1 MLFLYF
7 LHNFN
12 ESINRHPPHPP
23 VKFPFRPNHHNTLL
37 ELLRRRVYPKF
48 PTGLPPPCDGKARL
62 SNMNAYA
69 MMPGWS
75 LRRFFRG
82 FVAETLLLFA
92 LILPT
97 TLAQAPNI
105 FAPPL
110 PGTPDAVPSGVG
122 AGPPQLFVNIDSSN
136 CLSAP
141 NGTLGTA
148 LPTSTLLASR
158 TCNLTDP
165 LQSWE
170 IVYPSTA
177 ITALFVFRVYGTTRC
192 LQVTGTNIL
201 AIGTCENSG
210 NYTFRLSK
218 YGLADGR
225 TVYGLNNLGSN
236 RCLDSLTANACR
248 VQDSTNGTL
257 VAASQLWQFVQAKP
271 PNYNFSIPVSPVAST
286 TANTGP
292 SPTDTSRNAQGT
304 LSPTSS
310 PPADPL
316 AEPRNIAIIIGGA
329 VAGVAVILLAIA
341 SVWLVRSRR
350 RVSKQETPAKVAG
363 KRRQQYDTPERVRPS
378 LPPNNNRNLPQQPPT
393 QPAYAP
399 PRAIVPLAPMAYT
412 QPQPVR
418 PVDAYSLVDGT
429 GGQSAQPYP
438 GIGGQMRQVGAP
450 SAPMTRAN
458 PFADVPPAPPIS
470 RQMSKH
476 SVNPVVQPPS
486 ADLFQ
491 RPNPIIIPLHR
502 PSSVDS
508 ESPEASPT
516 STDGGYIRPITPR
529 NDSKTALTPN
539 AGHSPGVPGRFG
551 ASQTGGSNTNLPR
564 AIGAAGLRDPFNL
577 PEDSNNSSGY
587 GPVRPIPKHEYID
600 DLTSTSSAPQRGA
613 SRRFNFQPRRSSLA
627 PSSVPGNGSWA
638 GRGRQARFSEV
649 LSEAGYDA
657 PTRAGSSR
665 RAKSERG
672 DDDYFN
678 EEDEESIMTASTE
691 EIFESV
697 NTANALAAQK
707 HAMFSGSVSDTTSL
721 QGGAI
726 PVNNN
731 APLEITTAIWKFEG
745 SGVDELSLEPG
756 DLVIVMNK
764 FDDEWGRGWVRRT
777 KRTGFFPLA
786 SVTPIVPSMSALKDA
801 DRFGTLGTRTT
812 GQTDSTSASSS
823 VDEGERTTEYKPAV
837 SSRPALERTGSAST
851 TRSHTGGPRPSP
863 FSADAMKAPEDDV
876 VKPVPPPRKGR
887 FSVSTA
893 NSPKLDI
900 DKPPKSPAG
909 SGKAPKSAR
918 SDKSDGW

>member
-1 MLFLYF
+1 MTFRRTM
-7 LHNFN
+7 HT
-12 ESINRHPPHPP
+12 IR
-23 VKFPFRPNHHNTLL
+23 PFFQ
-37 ELLRRRVYPKF
+37 RVI
-48 PTGLPPPCDGKARL
+48 AQ
-62 SNMNAYA
+62 
-69 MMPGWS
+69 
-75 LRRFFRG
+75 
-82 FVAETLLLFA
+82 TLLLVA
-92 LILPT
+92 LVLPNA
-97 TLAQAPNI
+97 LGQAPNI
-105 FAPPL
+105 FASPL

-122 AGPPQLFVNIDSSN
+122 AGPPQLFINIDSSN

-141 NGTLGTA
+141 NGTLGMT

-192 LQVTGTNIL
+192 LQVTGTNAL

-210 NYTFRLSK
+210 NYTFQLTK

-236 RCLDSLTANACR
+236 RCLDALTANTCR
-248 VQDSTNGTL
+248 VQGSTTGTL
-257 VAASQLWQFVQAKP
+257 VAASQLWQFVQSKP
-271 PNYNFSIPVSPVAST
+271 PGYNFSIPVSQAAST
-286 TANTGP
+286 TANSSP
-292 SPTDTSRNAQGT
+292 SPTDPSRNAQGT
-304 LSPTSS
+304 LSPTSG
-310 PPADPL
+310 PPADPT
-316 AEPRNIAIIIGGA
+316 AEPRNIATIIGGA

-350 RVSKQETPAKVAG
+350 GGKKETPAQVAAG
-363 KRRQQYDTPERVRPS
+363 KRSQQCDTPEQGRRS
-378 LPPNNNRNLPQQPPT
+378 LPPSSNRNVPQQPSPQPT
-393 QPAYAP
+393 YAP
-399 PRAIVPLAPMAYT
+399 PRAIVPLAPMTYT

-418 PVDAYSLVDGT
+418 PVDAYSMVDGT
-429 GGQSAQPYP
+429 GGQPAQLYP
-438 GIGGQMRQVGAP
+438 GIGGPMRPVGAP
-450 SAPMTRAN
+450 SAPMTRVN
-458 PFADVPPAPPIS
+458 PFADVPPAQPIS

-476 SVNPVVQPPS
+476 SVNPVIQPPS

-491 RPNPIIIPLHR
+491 RPNPIVIPLHR

-529 NDSKTALTPN
+529 NDSKSALSPN
-539 AGHSPGVPGRFG
+539 AAHSPGVSQRFG
-551 ASQTGGSNTNLPR
+551 ASHTGGSNTNLPR
-564 AIGAAGLRDPFNL
+564 AIGVAGLRDPFSL
-577 PEDSNNSSGY
+577 PEESNNSSGY

-665 RAKSERG
+665 RGKSERG

-707 HAMFSGSVSDTTSL
+707 HAQFSGSVSDTTSL

-756 DLVIVMNK
+756 DLVIVMNR

-786 SVTPIVPSMSALKDA
+786 AVTPIVPSVSALKDA

-812 GQTDSTSASSS
+812 GQTDTSSAASSS
-823 VDEGERTTEYKPAV
+823 VDDGERERTIEHNPAATT
-837 SSRPALERTGSAST
+837 RPALERTGSAST

-863 FSADAMKAPEDDV
+863 FSADALKAPEDEEA
-876 VKPVPPPRKGR
+876 KPVPPPRKGR

-893 NSPKLDI
+893 NGPKMDI